1 MIRRPPRSTR
11 TDTLFPYT
19 TLCRS
24 TGERGAFLV
33 FEWEGIED
41 PAVFRDAAG
50 FQDLLKKTFH
60 DHRHVP
66 AIALRCNP
74 TPTRM
79 AGSINYATD
88 PYLAKSPVPNFPEV
102 RDLLSLDAKD
112 CRMCRI
118 CQVAFYRYEERR
130 GGKELA
136 RKVRSR
142 VS

>member
-50 FQDLLKKTFH
+50 FQALLKKTFH
-60 DHRHVP
+60 DHRHVA

-79 AGSINYATD
+79 AGSINSAPD
-88 PYLAKSPVPNFPEV
+88 AYLANSKDKNCHEV
-102 RDLLSLDAKD
+102 GEILIHVAK
-112 CRMCRI
+112 
-118 CQVAFYRYEERR
+118 Y
-130 GGKELA
+130 
-136 RKVRSR
+136 
-142 VS
+142 